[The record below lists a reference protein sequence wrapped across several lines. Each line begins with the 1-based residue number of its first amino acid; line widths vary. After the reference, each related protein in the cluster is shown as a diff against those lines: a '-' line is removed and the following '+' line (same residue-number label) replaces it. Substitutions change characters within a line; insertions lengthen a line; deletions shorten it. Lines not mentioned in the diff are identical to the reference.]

1 MNEEGEKGKGRSIR
15 FIDYSGDGYKQPREK
30 GQASQLSTKFGVMWS
45 DGGERI
51 SENGAEI
58 IWRGHLRNEGDRS
71 ILLQTFGMK
80 WGIVEGGSLCA
91 FVGTD
96 YLLLGER
103 E

>member
-1 MNEEGEKGKGRSIR
+1 MVLRS
-15 FIDYSGDGYKQPREK
+15 
-30 GQASQLSTKFGVMWS
+30 FG
-45 DGGERI
+45 
-51 SENGAEI
+51 GATM
-58 IWRGHLRNEGDRS
+58 RNEGDRS